1 MPVCRPSGGSLLLS
15 SQGTGKCDH
24 KMNIQTPLLSIIVP
38 AYNEATR
45 LPQTLP
51 QIAAFILEQP
61 YKAELLI
68 VNNNSQDATREIAC
82 EFAGEFPFVSV
93 LDEPTQG
100 KGAAV
105 RTGMLAAG
113 GDYLFMADADL
124 SMPIEEVNKF
134 LPPALSNYDVAIG
147 SREATGAVRYNE
159 PEYRHIMGRVFN
171 WIVKILAVPGF
182 QDTQAGFKCFR
193 RQVALDVLANQ
204 TIDGWAFDVE
214 LLYIAI
220 RRGYRVV
227 EVPIHWHYRQNSR
240 ISPIKDAIEMVRE
253 VLRIRLNGL
262 QGRYDPPPSAEPVQ
276 Q

>member
-1 MPVCRPSGGSLLLS
+1 MKLQR
-15 SQGTGKCDH
+15 
-24 KMNIQTPLLSIIVP
+24 PLLSIIVP
-38 AYNEATR
+38 AYNEASR

-51 QIAAFILEQP
+51 QIAAFVLDQP

-68 VNNNSQDATREIAC
+68 VNNNSSDDTRAIAC
-82 EFAGEFPFVSV
+82 EFAGEFPFIKV

-105 RTGMLAAG
+105 RSGMLAAS

-134 LPPALSNYDVAIG
+134 VPPALSDFDVAIG
-147 SREATGAVRYNE
+147 SREVSGAVRYNE

-193 RQVALDVLANQ
+193 RQVALDVLSSQ
-204 TIDGWAFDVE
+204 TINGWAFDVE
-214 LLYIAI
+214 LLYIAL
-220 RRGYRVV
+220 RRGYCIV
-227 EVPIHWHYRQNSR
+227 EVPIQWYYRQNSR
-240 ISPIKDAIEMVRE
+240 ISPLKDAIEMVRE
-253 VLRIRLNGL
+253 VLRIRMNGW
-262 QGRYDPPPSAEPVQ
+262 QGQYDTPASVEPAQ
-276 Q
+276 H